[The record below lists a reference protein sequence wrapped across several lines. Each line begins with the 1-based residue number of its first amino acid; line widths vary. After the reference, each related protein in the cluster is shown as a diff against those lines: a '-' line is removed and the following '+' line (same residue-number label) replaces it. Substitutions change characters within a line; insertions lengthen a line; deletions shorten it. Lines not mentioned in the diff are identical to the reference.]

1 MTGTETTSASLP
13 RPGFNAS
20 MLRCRLCWRIGISIF
35 AAIFFVEAAVLVFS
49 AARFEQDQLN
59 EIENRGRA
67 WITTITRVHNNSL
80 DAAAIDAAS
89 RELPQLSKILGL
101 TLYGADGQ
109 LIGGFGNL
117 PSLSPDQT
125 EAGGATYRFRSG
137 DGRHYQVIWH
147 PDWLGAPFIAVAR
160 LDATQV
166 APELIA
172 YIWRVVGIA
181 VLLTVVVTMA
191 VLIVLGIFVL
201 LPIVRLRRQLVAA
214 GENPDRPEAYI
225 IETDQDDEMGEVT
238 RAFNGMV
245 RRLARGIAEIRAHE
259 EALEDANEQLEDR
272 VRERTSELSEV
283 NKLLRQEATN
293 RQKAEREVADMSQ
306 LPGANPEPVL
316 RVAEDGSVEYAN
328 QSAQALLRHWS
339 IAAGDKLPDAMMS
352 VAADVR
358 RSGQSA
364 LVEESV
370 DERTFVLS
378 LQPSETSQVHIFGR
392 DVTANKEAEER
403 VQRLANHDLLTGLP
417 NRNLFKDRI
426 DTFLGQ
432 KKRSQDMAAIHL
444 VNLDNFRRL
453 NAALGLKM
461 GDRILQET
469 AELLSGCIRETD
481 TIARL
486 GNDEFA
492 IIQSNPNDAHGAATL
507 AQKLI
512 DTIGAGIS
520 LDGQTVTM
528 TASVGISLLPDDGN
542 DPNQLIRNA
551 DLALHEARSEGTGNY
566 RFFVKSMNDEIL
578 LRRRIE
584 TDMALALERSEFVLH
599 YQPKISLANDQVA
612 GVEVLIRWQHP
623 EKGFMA
629 PLDFIPVAE
638 QTGQI
643 VPIGAWVLDAA
654 CRQIKAWQES
664 GLAPVKVAIN
674 LSAVQFGEQGL
685 PELVQSCLTDTGLD
699 PKYLEL
705 EITESV
711 IMDDVASTTEILN
724 RLSALGVSLS
734 IDDFGTGYSSLS
746 YLERFP
752 VDRIKIDKSFIDGIG
767 LGAGSE
773 AITKAVVTLG
783 HSLGMEVT
791 AEGAETEAQVE
802 YLRSIDCDEIQ
813 GYFYSKPVAVDEFP
827 DLVRRFQAGG

>member
-1 MTGTETTSASLP
+1 MTGTETSSTSLP
-13 RPGFNAS
+13 SPGFKAT

-35 AAIFFVEAAVLVFS
+35 AAIFLVEAAVLVFS
-49 AARFEQDQLN
+49 AARFESDRLS

-67 WITTITRVHNNSL
+67 WITTITRVHNNIL
-80 DAAAIDAAS
+80 DAAAIEAAS

-101 TLYGADGQ
+101 SLYDAGGEY
-109 LIGGFGNL
+109 IGGFGER
-117 PSLSPDQT
+117 PSLTPHQTGADSP
-125 EAGGATYRFRSG
+125 TYRFRSD

-160 LDATQV
+160 LDARQV
-166 APELIA
+166 APELTA

-181 VLLTVVVTMA
+181 ALLTVVVTLA
-191 VLIVLGIFVL
+191 ALIVLGIFVL
-201 LPIVRLRRQLVAA
+201 VPIVRLRQQLVAA

-245 RRLARGIAEIRAHE
+245 HRLARGIAEIRAHE
-259 EALEDANEQLEDR
+259 VALEDANDKLETR
-272 VRERTSELSEV
+272 VQERTQELVEV
-283 NKLLRQEATN
+283 NKLLRQEAAN
-293 RQKAEREVADMSQ
+293 RQKAEQEVSSMSE

-316 RVAEDGSVEYAN
+316 RIDADGLVEYAN
-328 QSAQALLRHWS
+328 EAADVLLQRWAIAIGDALPGAM
-339 IAAGDKLPDAMMS
+339 IEVAG
-352 VAADVR
+352 DVR
-358 RSGQSA
+358 RSGQPA
-364 LVEESV
+364 LLEESV

-378 LQPSETSQVHIFGR
+378 LQPSETNQVHIFGR
-392 DVTANKEAEER
+392 DVTANKETEER
-403 VQRLANHDLLTGLP
+403 VQRLANHDLLTGLA

-444 VNLDNFRRL
+444 VNLDNFRNL
-453 NAALGLKM
+453 NATLGIKM

-469 AELLSGCIRETD
+469 AEVLGGCIRGTD

-512 DTIGAGIS
+512 DTIGAGINV
-520 LDGQTVTM
+520 DGQTITM
-528 TASVGISLLPDDGN
+528 SASVGISLLPDDGN

-551 DLALHEARSEGTGNY
+551 DLALVEARTEGTGNY
-566 RFFVKSMNDEIL
+566 RFFVKDMNDEIL
-578 LRRRIE
+578 KRRRIE
-584 TDMALALERSEFVLH
+584 TDMALALERGEFVLH
-599 YQPKISLANDQVA
+599 YQPKISLATDSVA
-612 GVEVLIRWQHP
+612 GVEALIRWQHP
-623 EKGFMA
+623 AQGFM
-629 PLDFIPVAE
+629 PPVDFIPVAE

-643 VPIGAWVLDAA
+643 VAIGAWVLQEA
-654 CRQIKAWQES
+654 CRQAKAWQEA
-664 GLAPVKVAIN
+664 GLAPVKVAVN

-685 PELVQSCLTDTGLD
+685 PELVQSCLDETGLD

-724 RLSALGVSLS
+724 RLSGLGLSLS

-746 YLERFP
+746 YLEQFP
-752 VDRIKIDKSFIDGIG
+752 VDRIKIDKSFVDGIG

-791 AEGAETEAQVE
+791 AEGVETEAQVA
-802 YLRSIDCDEIQ
+802 YLRSLDCDEIQ
-813 GYFYSKPVAVDEFP
+813 GYYYFKPLPVEDFP
-827 DLVRRFQAGG
+827 GAVRRFQGGA